1 MGQCF
6 SAPLSLNEHH
16 HLGVGGHGRETEEKY
31 RAKWND
37 IGFEQSSEPY
47 HQSHQRM
54 IKAHGVTATTVCIF
68 FRLPLSLTHSLF
80 MDGVCLLQADLGING
95 KKQHGERMMEGGAL
109 AAIDEHQS
117 LRISS
122 PHKQSGYD
130 PASPMKNAV
139 VRMSNNN
146 SNYSSQPSGSRPS
159 SSTKRQSVAHAGVPK
174 NWTCGDLLGQGA
186 FGSVYRGMD
195 NDTGTLM
202 AVKQVSLGFGSASAA
217 KVAEHIKSVEA
228 EVNLLKQ
235 LDHPNIVRYL
245 GTEKTSKVLNIF
257 LEYVPGGSIASLLS
271 NFGHFK
277 EPVVKLYTKQI
288 LLGLE
293 YLHKNAIMH
302 RDIKGANILV
312 DNAGLVKLADFGAS
326 KKIEDL
332 VSVGS
337 GANSVKGTPYWMAPE
352 VITQTGHGRQADIWS
367 VACTV
372 IEMATGKPPWSEY
385 GSQVSAMFN
394 IAKSK
399 GPPLIPQELS
409 PECKDFLYLCFNRNW
424 RERPSAATLLDHPFV
439 ANVKC
444 PSSSVSQQPRFD
456 AAACSTVNDSAM
468 ERRPGARRQLQ
479 LGTADEGQHQAN
491 IDGEKKTGIDKQ
503 KYSSPGKKVPLVRAS
518 APVFSAVV
526 RQNQLDGPAVGIH
539 KKPTINAPESLMK
552 TRPVHGEGMN
562 LRQTQIDG
570 SSDSSLVGKGEARVA
585 GTLSD
590 KPDAAVGESTGSGT
604 SHGSSFNPVEEPD
617 AIHQQAKN
625 AVDSLKA
632 SIMMKKDE
640 VNVQDSRVSESIGCI
655 PYSQTASLASS
666 GSGTSCVKY
675 SKQTSTNSSLSGKT
689 TRSNGPIVYT
699 IAADG
704 SQGSSVAGLPWDLS
718 ESWTSGSKQ
727 TQSSGQRSSQ
737 SRGRQT
743 SGGSEPRLQT
753 IPSGSLTSLQ
763 QERSNNTSG
772 HGTESWN
779 RDLSGEKSWSSTS
792 THSSKGDDMVLPR
805 ASNAILPR
813 AASSKEF
820 QTPRKVLPV
829 RSAASTPGQTPSR
842 IPRAP
847 LPDYSPRTME
857 MRAYAAKNLAT
868 PRRSL
873 PSTPSRHIRPSPSAM
888 RHRASIAG
896 EHVIGTYEQKHLK
909 QMERKRSSSTPAK
922 VMGPPP
928 PANAH
933 TKQLA

>member
-1 MGQCF
+1 MNGRK
-6 SAPLSLNEHH
+6 
-16 HLGVGGHGRETEEKY
+16 HG
-31 RAKWND
+31 N
-37 IGFEQSSEPY
+37 
-47 HQSHQRM
+47 
-54 IKAHGVTATTVCIF
+54 
-68 FRLPLSLTHSLF
+68 
-80 MDGVCLLQADLGING
+80 
-95 KKQHGERMMEGGAL
+95 ERMMEGGGL

-117 LRISS
+117 LRASS
-122 PHKQSGYD
+122 PRKQNGYD

-139 VRMSNNN
+139 VRMSNNGN
-146 SNYSSQPSGSRPS
+146 SSQHSGSRQS
-159 SSTKRQSVAHAGVPK
+159 ISTKRQPVAEVGVPK

-271 NFGHFK
+271 NFGPFK

-293 YLHKNAIMH
+293 YLHKNSIMH

-312 DNAGLVKLADFGAS
+312 DNTGLVKLADFGAS

-372 IEMATGKPPWSEY
+372 IEMATGKPPWSQY

-399 GPPLIPQELS
+399 GPPLIPQDLS

-424 RERPSAATLLDHPFV
+424 RERPTAAALLDHPFV

-444 PSSSVSQQPRFD
+444 PSSTIPQKPRYD
-456 AAACSTVNDSAM
+456 SGGSPKVNDSAM
-468 ERRPGARRQLQ
+468 GRRPGARRQLQ
-479 LGTADEGQHQAN
+479 LGNTEEGQIQAN
-491 IDGEKKTGIDKQ
+491 QDGGKKMGSERMQSSSPEKKI
-503 KYSSPGKKVPLVRAS
+503 PLVRAS

-526 RQNQLDGPAVGIH
+526 QQSQLNGQGVVRAQQKAPL
-539 KKPTINAPESLMK
+539 NAPEPSSKFHEEETNLHK
-552 TRPVHGEGMN
+552 TQVDIRKSNSIGEN
-562 LRQTQIDG
+562 ID
-570 SSDSSLVGKGEARVA
+570 ERVA
-585 GTLSD
+585 GTASD
-590 KPDAAVGESTGSGT
+590 GADVAVGESTGSGT
-604 SHGSSFNPVEEPD
+604 SYGSSFNPVEEPD
-617 AIHQQAKN
+617 AVHQQAKS
-625 AVDSLKA
+625 AIDSLKA

-640 VNVQDSRVSESIGCI
+640 VKVGDSRASESIGHAAF
-655 PYSQTASLASS
+655 SQAASLASS
-666 GSGTSCVKY
+666 GTGSSCVKY
-675 SKQTSTNSSLSGKT
+675 SKQTSSNSSLSGKT
-689 TRSNGPIVYT
+689 SRSNGPIVYT
-699 IAADG
+699 IAAEG
-704 SQGSSVAGLPWDLS
+704 SHGSSVPGLPWDLT
-718 ESWTSGSKQ
+718 ESWTSGSRQ
-727 TQSSGQRSSQ
+727 THSSGHQSSE
-737 SRGRQT
+737 SRGKQKSDGT
-743 SGGSEPRLQT
+743 EARLQT
-753 IPSGSLTSLQ
+753 IPSMKSLSSLQ
-763 QERSNNTSG
+763 RHEKSSSISG
-772 HGTESWN
+772 HSTESWN
-779 RDLSGEKSWSSTS
+779 KDKDLSRDKSWSSTS
-792 THSSKGDDMVLPR
+792 SHSSKGDDGMLPR
-805 ASNAILPR
+805 TSNAVMPSLPR

-857 MRAYAAKNLAT
+857 MRAYAARNVAT

-873 PSTPSRHIRPSPSAM
+873 PSTPSRHVRPSPSAM

-896 EHVIGTYEQKHLK
+896 EHVIGTYEQQHLK

-928 PANAH
+928 PASAH
-933 TKQLA
+933 KRQGATA